1 MDMSD
6 QNTPVVDGKGLLPL
20 EEGHFLRLGWLVI
33 GVGILGFLIWAA
45 FAPLDKGVAS
55 SGVVVVDG
63 NRKTVQAPASGIISQ
78 IMVVEGETIK
88 AGQTLV
94 QLSQVQAK
102 AQVDALQDQLYT
114 TLATETRLLAEQHG
128 DDMLVFP
135 EIFQQLQSEP
145 RVKEIIALQK
155 QLFASRREM
164 LQSDLEGLEQSV
176 AGTNFQIKG
185 LKASLVSKRVQ
196 QVALKE
202 QIVNLKSL
210 VDEGYFPRNRYLEL
224 LREQAELNSSIAE
237 MEGRTGQLEKQLQE
251 TQQRIIQ
258 RNADYQ
264 REVRTQ
270 LAEVQVAASEYRNKL
285 DTAQFELTHTSIV
298 APVDGTVVGL
308 NIFTQGGVVAPGEK
322 LMEILPNQMALEV
335 ETRVAVNLAD
345 KISKGLDVDLMFTA
359 FNQNRTPK
367 IAGKVVMVSADRL
380 VDPVNSQPYYQMRAV
395 VSPEEMEKLKGLDIR
410 PGMPVEVFVKTGS
423 RSLLSYLFKPLWDR
437 ASTSLIEE

>member
-1 MDMSD
+1 MSD
-6 QNTPVVDGKGLLPL
+6 QITPVRDGKGLLLL
-20 EEGHFLRLGWLVI
+20 EERYFLRLGWLVI
-33 GVGILGFLIWAA
+33 GVGILGFLIWAVL
-45 FAPLDKGVAS
+45 APLDKGVAS

-78 IMVVEGETIK
+78 IKVVEGETIK

-102 AQVDALQDQLYT
+102 AQVDALQDQLHT
-114 TLATETRLLAEQHG
+114 TLATEARLLAEQHG
-128 DDMLVFP
+128 DETLIFP
-135 EIFQQLQSEP
+135 EILQQLQSEP
-145 RVKEIIALQK
+145 RVKEIIVLQK

-176 AGTNFQIKG
+176 KGTDFQIKG
-185 LKASLVSKRVQ
+185 LKSSLVSKRVQ
-196 QVALKE
+196 QAALKE
-202 QIVNLKSL
+202 QITNLKSL
-210 VDEGYFPRNRYLEL
+210 SDEGYFPRNRYLEL
-224 LREQAELNSSIAE
+224 LREQAELNSGIAE
-237 MEGRTGQLEKQLQE
+237 MVGRAGQLEKQLQE

-258 RNADYQ
+258 RKADYQ

-270 LAEVQVAASEYRNKL
+270 LADVQVAASEYRNKL

-308 NIFTQGGVVAPGEK
+308 NVFTQGGVVAPGEK
-322 LMEILPNQMALEV
+322 LMEILPDQMALEV

-345 KISKGLDVDLMFTA
+345 KIGKGMDVDLMFTA

-367 IAGKVVMVSADRL
+367 IEGKVVMVSADRL
-380 VDPVNSQPYYQMRAV
+380 VDPATNQPYYQMRAV

-423 RSLLSYLFKPLWDR
+423 RSLFSYLFKPLVDR